1 MYEKIEQ
8 LCVNKKITIGRLEN
22 ELGFG
27 KGTVSKWRGS
37 SPSVW
42 NLKKV
47 ADYFDV
53 SIDYLVGRE
62 E

>member
-8 LCVNKKITIGRLEN
+8 LCVNKKIAIGRLEN

-27 KGTVSKWRGS
+27 KGTVSKWKES
-37 SPSVW
+37 SPSVE